1 LEDDRVAIVTGGGTG
16 IGAAT
21 AKLLASHGLT
31 VAVVSRRGETLEQ
44 VTSEIASDGGTAFA
58 LTTDLADPDAPATIV
73 RNVLERAQR
82 LDVIVNN
89 AAAFAL
95 APFDEADEAAFDRLI
110 AVNVRAPFFLVQ
122 AALPALRL
130 SPAAA
135 VVNLSSAA
143 AVMYR
148 RGQAI
153 YALTKAAIEHLTKQM
168 AFELAPDG
176 IRVNSIRPGPIDT
189 PLHRAVENPEERLRQ
204 LGELTPLGRVGYP
217 EEIARWIWH
226 LVDAEEDWV
235 TGSVI
240 SIDGGRVLGPPDRA

>member
-1 LEDDRVAIVTGGGTG
+1 LDDDRVAIVTGGGSG

-31 VAVVSRRGETLEQ
+31 VAVVSRSGDALDR
-44 VTSEIASDGGTAFA
+44 VASEIASDGGTAFA
-58 LTTDLADPDAPATIV
+58 LTADLGDPEAPAAVV
-73 RNVLERAQR
+73 RSVLERTRR

-95 APFDEADEAAFDRLI
+95 ALFDEAERAQFDRLV

-143 AVMYR
+143 GVMYR
-148 RGQAI
+148 SGQAI

-226 LVDAEEDWV
+226 LVDAEENWV
-235 TGSVI
+235 TGTVI
-240 SIDGGRVLGPPDRA
+240 SVDGGRVLGPPERD

>member
-1 LEDDRVAIVTGGGTG
+1 LDDDRVAIVTGGGSG

-31 VAVVSRRGETLEQ
+31 VAVVSRNTETLDE
-44 VTSEIASDGGTAFA
+44 VASEIASDGGSAFA
-58 LTTDLADPDAPATIV
+58 VVADLADPDAPNAVV
-73 RNVLERAQR
+73 RSVLERTQR

-95 APFDEADEAAFDRLI
+95 APFDEAEKGAFDHLV

-189 PLHRAVENPEERLRQ
+189 PLHRAVENAEERLRQ

-217 EEIARWIWH
+217 DEIARWIWH

-240 SIDGGRVLGPPDRA
+240 SIDGGRVLGPPERL

>member
-1 LEDDRVAIVTGGGTG
+1 LDDDRVAIVTGGGSG

-31 VAVVSRRGETLEQ
+31 VAIVSRNGDALERI
-44 VTSEIASDGGTAFA
+44 VSEIASDGGTAFA
-58 LTTDLADPDAPATIV
+58 VTADLADPEAPEAVV
-73 RNVLERAQR
+73 RSVLERTQR

-95 APFDEADEAAFDRLI
+95 APFDEADQAQFDRLI

-130 SPAAA
+130 STAAA

-143 AVMYR
+143 GVMYR

-226 LVDAEEDWV
+226 LVNAEEDWV
-235 TGSVI
+235 TGTVI
-240 SIDGGRVLGPPDRA
+240 SVDGGRVLGPPERA

>member
-1 LEDDRVAIVTGGGTG
+1 MDDDRVAIVTGGGTG

-31 VAVVSRRGETLEQ
+31 VAVVSRSGDTLEQ
-44 VTSEIASDGGTAFA
+44 VTSEIGSEGGTAFA
-58 LTTDLADPDAPATIV
+58 LTTDLGDPVAPANVV
-73 RNVLERAQR
+73 RSVLERTQR

-122 AALPALRL
+122 TALPALRL

-153 YALTKAAIEHLTKQM
+153 YAMTKAAIEHLTKQM

>member
-1 LEDDRVAIVTGGGTG
+1 LDDDRVAIVTGGGTG

-31 VAVVSRRGETLEQ
+31 VAVVSRSGDTLEQ
-44 VTSEIASDGGTAFA
+44 VTSEIGSEGGTAFA
-58 LTTDLADPDAPATIV
+58 LTTDLGGPDAPANVV
-73 RNVLERAQR
+73 RSVLERTQR

>member
-1 LEDDRVAIVTGGGTG
+1 LDDDRVAIVTGGGTG

-31 VAVVSRRGETLEQ
+31 VAVVSRSGDTLEQ
-44 VTSEIASDGGTAFA
+44 VTSEIESEGGTAFA
-58 LTTDLADPDAPATIV
+58 LTTDLGDPDAPADVV
-73 RNVLERAQR
+73 RSVLERTQR

-204 LGELTPLGRVGYP
+204 LGDLTPLGRVGYP